1 MPHPHQ
7 IHHTPPNGLGHA
19 RPVPPHAALKR
30 PVRVEQEER
39 QHVDVPGLCD
49 GVLPPRLEHVARQR
63 APERLS
69 RRGVLVRRHGRH
81 DGHLIVQVR
90 REVRRKRVHDPAE
103 GPGVIRRRVG
113 GVEECLEGREPRQ
126 EGFCDKISVSMVCA
140 LRATTKHGRLSR
152 VVSTVLLRHVAPD
165 PVVPEYP
172 GHVRE

>member
-1 MPHPHQ
+1 MPNPHQ

-30 PVRVEQEER
+30 PVRVEQEKW

-63 APERLS
+63 APERLPC
-69 RRGVLVRRHGRH
+69 RRVLVRRHGRH
-81 DGHLIVQVR
+81 DGHLIVQVC

-113 GVEECLEGREPRQ
+113 GVEECLEGSEPRQ
-126 EGFCDKISVSMVCA
+126 EGFYEKKRNQRQHGMCPACNNKTWASLASSEY
-140 LRATTKHGRLSR
+140 RAPASCCPRSR
-152 VVSTVLLRHVAPD
+152 RP
-165 PVVPEYP
+165 
-172 GHVRE
+172 